1 MRLVSFCA
9 CSFFSSLHKSL
20 SWLKLEIHVLW
31 KALSLNFHFDFP
43 FWLLSPFGKEFQIIW
58 FVHFYQLEISL
69 QNGRNSKKPNI
80 WRIMFPWYISSML
93 SSLCKLL
100 CNICYLH
107 KSYLSIHAS
116 VLPIPLPLSLS
127 LSCFQVISQ
136 KFPEIYSIFMF
147 DSWKILNVFKP
158 LSWEVKKI
166 ENNSKIQICR
176 GAWSLLV
183 FWACSK
189 FRLYAFK

>member
-20 SWLKLEIHVLW
+20 SWLKLEIHMLW

-80 WRIMFPWYISSML
+80 WRIMFPWHISSML

-116 VLPIPLPLSLS
+116 YFLFLFLSLS
-127 LSCFQVISQ
+127 LLLSSYIS
-136 KFPEIYSIFMF
+136 EIS
-147 DSWKILNVFKP
+147 KNILNFHVWFMGN
-158 LSWEVKKI
+158 LE
-166 ENNSKIQICR
+166 C
-176 GAWSLLV
+176 L
-183 FWACSK
+183 
-189 FRLYAFK
+189 